1 MKPTRNQITVIGCGV
16 IGLST
21 AIRLREH
28 GFPVRIV
35 AHQLPPETTSN
46 VAGAL
51 WYPYRAYPYERVH
64 AWAVTTLRELET
76 LARNGTPG
84 LEQRELREYFV
95 ARTADPWWRAALSDF
110 RRLEAAEIPPAY
122 ADGYTFR
129 TVAID
134 TDLFLGSLVS
144 RFQSIGGTIERLE
157 HPLSSLDEARRGS
170 SLLVNCSGLGARQL
184 CDDTEL
190 FPIRGE
196 VVHLDNPGVRSVSI
210 DEEGFGEVAYVIPH
224 EKHCVIGSTAVDHSW
239 DTTPDPAAADRI
251 EERCSRLEPSIEG
264 APRLGVR
271 VGLRPGRSAVRL
283 ELDAGRDLIHC
294 YGHGGAG
301 FSLSW
306 GCAAEVTALA
316 ARHLS

>member
-1 MKPTRNQITVIGCGV
+1 MGLTRHRITVIGSGI

-21 AIRLREH
+21 AIRLRER
-28 GFPVRIV
+28 GFAVRIV
-35 AHQLPPETTSN
+35 AHQLPPATTSN

-51 WYPYRAYPYERVH
+51 WYPYRAYPYERVL

-76 LARNGTPG
+76 LARSGTPG
-84 LEQRELREYFV
+84 VAQRELREYFV
-95 ARTADPWWRAALSDF
+95 NATADPWWRSALPDF
-110 RRLEAAEIPPAY
+110 RRLEASEIPSSY

-134 TDLFLGSLVS
+134 TDLFLDSLVR
-144 RFQSIGGTIERLE
+144 RFQSVGGTIEQLE
-157 HPLSSLDEARRGS
+157 VPLSTPEEVRAES
-170 SLLVNCSGLGARQL
+170 SLLVNCTGLGARAL
-184 CDDTEL
+184 CNDGEL

-196 VVHLDNPGVRSVSI
+196 VVHLANPGVRSVSI

-224 EKHCVIGSTAVDHSW
+224 ESHCVIGSTAIDHSW

-264 APRLGVR
+264 ARRLGVR
-271 VGLRPGRSAVRL
+271 VGLRPGRSSVRL
-283 ELDAGRDLIHC
+283 EFDAANDLIHC

-306 GCAAEVTALA
+306 GCAAEVAGLA
-316 ARHLS
+316 VQHLS